1 MAILL
6 IDRNAARQVHVFIG
20 LLFLQSDVSLKSEV
34 PLLALRESPALFFFG
49 QVDLPNVRVPRGRC
63 HRTVHDATVVQK
75 FSFAL
80 LRRRSLCSV
89 CFPKNS
95 TDVGRNKQ
103 FPTPCTCTGTR
114 SAGASVGCMMPSYV
128 VTDTS
133 TTLRVRFQDR
143 WSTSHYRTRAGQRIV
158 IVCCPSFPWHK
169 GARRETVA
177 IDPRRG
183 FPEDELF
190 VCSFSAATWQR
201 GPHFSGWPR
210 PAISL
215 RFSIRSSVFLLFVL
229 LLFFL
234 KTPKKKTHLH
244 NAQLRFPGKLR
255 LCT

>member
-1 MAILL
+1 M
-6 IDRNAARQVHVFIG
+6 
-20 LLFLQSDVSLKSEV
+20 SLKSEV
-34 PLLALRESPALFFFG
+34 PLLALSESPALFFFG
-49 QVDLPNVRVPRGRC
+49 QFYQRCGLPRGRC
-63 HRTVHDATVVQK
+63 HRTVHDATGVQK

-95 TDVGRNKQ
+95 TDVGRNTQ
-103 FPTPCTCTGTR
+103 FPTPCTSTVTGTR
-114 SAGASVGCMMPSYV
+114 SAGASVGYMMPSSV
-128 VTDTS
+128 FTDTS

-177 IDPRRG
+177 IDPRGG

-210 PAISL
+210 PAISVS
-215 RFSIRSSVFLLFVL
+215 FSICSSVVL
-229 LLFFL
+229 L
-234 KTPKKKTHLH
+234 
-244 NAQLRFPGKLR
+244 
-255 LCT
+255 

>member
-1 MAILL
+1 MCPYFSSTETQP
-6 IDRNAARQVHVFIG
+6 DKYMYIG
-20 LLFLQSDVSLKSEV
+20 LLFLQSYLSLKSEV

-49 QVDLPNVRVPRGRC
+49 QVPNVRVPRGRC

-89 CFPKNS
+89 CFPKNC

-114 SAGASVGCMMPSYV
+114 SAGASVGYMMPSSV

-133 TTLRVRFQDR
+133 DNPSRSLSRPMVDQ
-143 WSTSHYRTRAGQRIV
+143 SLPNIV

-177 IDPRRG
+177 NDPRGG

-190 VCSFSAATWQR
+190 VCSFSVATWQR
-201 GPHFSGWPR
+201 GPT
-210 PAISL
+210 
-215 RFSIRSSVFLLFVL
+215 
-229 LLFFL
+229 FFGL
-234 KTPKKKTHLH
+234 AAARNLP
-244 NAQLRFPGKLR
+244 
-255 LCT
+255 